1 MIGLPRS
8 TYYRRPVAQPT
19 DRPVVDRDDALRAAI
34 TAVRQTHPAYG
45 YRRVTQ
51 ALRRTG
57 LLVNHKRVQRVMR
70 TLLAPPMPRRRSW
83 MVAEPDAITGSWY
96 PNRRANCIPTGSDQL
111 WIADM
116 TYLRVG
122 GDAAFLAVLLDA
134 WSRKVIG
141 YAMGPVLDAR
151 LPLAAL
157 EAALDTRTPA
167 PECMHHSDRDSQYA
181 SRRYRERL
189 AAAGLR
195 GSMSRAGN
203 PYDNAH
209 VESCRTALPLPQVRG
224 GRSAHLRLLLGDH
237 HRPRSASHALQ
248 YAPSALESCGPD
260 TRRGLLHPETARHRG
275 VTPAHGTSHPIVS
288 PTINRNDAWNERLR
302 HSLANPNRNRI
313 S

>member
-8 TYYRRPVAQPT
+8 TYYRRAAPPLASSA
-19 DRPVVDRDDALRAAI
+19 DRPGVDRDDALREAI

-45 YRRVTQ
+45 YRRVTH

-83 MVAEPDAITGSWY
+83 MVAEPDAVTGSWY
-96 PNRRANCIPTGSDQL
+96 PNLRADCIPTGPDQL
-111 WIADM
+111 WVADM

-122 GDAAFLAVLLDA
+122 SDAAFLAVLLDA

-141 YAMGPVLDAR
+141 YALGPMLDAR

-157 EAALDTRTPA
+157 DAALDTRTPA
-167 PECMHHSDRDSQYA
+167 PGCVHHSDRGSQYA

-189 AAAGLR
+189 TAAGLR

-209 VESCRTALPLPQVRG
+209 VESFMKTIKHEEIYLRSYRTMTDLMVQLPVYLEQTYNG
-224 GRSAHLRLLLGDH
+224 TRLH
-237 HRPRSASHALQ
+237 
-248 YAPSALESCGPD
+248 SALAYLSPD
-260 TRRGLLHPETARHRG
+260 EYERAVHP
-275 VTPAHGTSHPIVS
+275 TPMEVK
-288 PTINRNDAWNERLR
+288 
-302 HSLANPNRNRI
+302 
-313 S
+313 

>member
-8 TYYRRPVAQPT
+8 TYYRRAAPPLASVA
-19 DRPVVDRDDALRAAI
+19 DRARVDRDDALREAI

-70 TLLAPPMPRRRSW
+70 TLLAPPIPRRRSW
-83 MVAEPDAITGSWY
+83 VVAEPDAITGSWY
-96 PNRRANCIPTGSDQL
+96 PNLRADCLPTGPDQL
-111 WIADM
+111 WVADM

-122 GDAAFLAVLLDA
+122 AEAAFLAILLDA

-141 YAMGPVLDAR
+141 YALGPVLDAR

-157 EAALDTRTPA
+157 DAARDTRTPA
-167 PECMHHSDRDSQYA
+167 PECIHHSDRGSQYA

-209 VESCRTALPLPQVRG
+209 VESFMKTIKHEEIYLRSYRTMADLMTQLPAYLEQTYNG
-224 GRSAHLRLLLGDH
+224 TRLH
-237 HRPRSASHALQ
+237 
-248 YAPSALESCGPD
+248 SALD
-260 TRRGLLHPETARHRG
+260 Y
-275 VTPAHGTSHPIVS
+275 VTPDEYERAVHPT
-288 PTINRNDAWNERLR
+288 PTEIK
-302 HSLANPNRNRI
+302 
-313 S
+313 